1 MFLRPIAILFLLIN
15 FAFCEPLSVKE
26 AFNLTAH
33 ADEQNVE
40 FRFAPAPNIH
50 VYKDSLAASLGERNL
65 NSHLNFPK
73 SEIEDEREVYTGKFS
88 LFVPINLLKE
98 LSGDENFALKLE
110 YQGCAKDGICYQPQT
125 LNFSVKKGLSGYSV
139 TQIIEAAE
147 PDEFAS
153 SQAPLSEQDSIAASL
168 SSANFLLSLVTFFGY
183 GLLLS
188 LTPCIFPM
196 IPILSSIIVS
206 KQASGGANLNT
217 KNSGKSTRN
226 EAVNLS
232 EENEISAEFER
243 KNPHAK
249 SASSYEKE
257 SGKKPR
263 VASGFFL
270 SLIYV
275 FAMACAYA
283 VAGVAAS
290 VFGSGVQTALQT
302 PAVLIGFSIVFVAL
316 ALSMFGLYEL
326 QMPLALQNALSKKA
340 QSKGGIVGVFVMGF
354 LSALI
359 ASPCVAAPLA
369 GVLLY
374 IAQSGNA
381 LFGGLALFTMGLGM
395 GVPLL
400 LIGASSGKILP
411 RPGAWMDKIKTL
423 FGFIMLIMA
432 VWLSARVMGARA
444 ELLLYGAIGVFASVF
459 FGAFDATNAERSGG
473 KKLLKGTALLAF
485 IYSVLLIVGSFSGA
499 KSALNPLE
507 GFKNAGGA
515 GVNLS
520 KNEPNFITV
529 SNLAELENAVKSS
542 SKPVLIDF
550 YATWC
555 ASCNELDEITF
566 KDETVLKKLENFT
579 LLRADVTKNSS
590 DNAQIM
596 KKFGL
601 IGPPAIL
608 FFRAGSDAQ
617 DELKNARLIGFYP
630 PEKFLAH
637 LEKFGL

>member
-1 MFLRPIAILFLLIN
+1 MIFRMIFAAVLTCCAMFA
-15 FAFCEPLSVKE
+15 EPLSVKE
-26 AFNLTAH
+26 AFGLTAH
-33 ADEQNVE
+33 ADDQNVE

-50 VYKDSLAASLGERNL
+50 VYKDSLAASLGDKNL

-73 SEIEDEREVYTGKFS
+73 AEIYDEREVYTDKFS
-88 LFVPINLLKE
+88 LFVPINLLKG
-98 LSGDENFALKLE
+98 LSGGENFTLKLE
-110 YQGCAKDGICYQPQT
+110 YQGCAKDGICYQPQV
-125 LNFSVKKGLSGYSV
+125 LKFSVKKGLGGYSV
-139 TQIIEAAE
+139 AQIIEAAE
-147 PDEFAS
+147 PEFAS

-168 SSANFLLSLVTFFGY
+168 SSANFLLSLATFFGY

-206 KQASGGANLNT
+206 KQASSAHDG
-217 KNSGKSTRN
+217 KNG
-226 EAVNLS
+226 AVNLNAADES
-232 EENEISAEFER
+232 SVKFDGG
-243 KNPHAK
+243 NPHAK
-249 SASSYEKE
+249 NVKSKNSRAT
-257 SGKKPR
+257 
-263 VASGFFL
+263 SGFFL
-270 SLIYV
+270 SVVYV

-290 VFGSGVQTALQT
+290 TFGSGVQSALQT
-302 PAVLIGFSIVFVAL
+302 PAVLIGFSLVFVAL

-326 QMPLALQNALSKKA
+326 QMPLAMQNALSKKA
-340 QSKGGIVGVFVMGF
+340 QSKGGIIGVFAMGF

-369 GVLLY
+369 GALLY

-381 LFGGLALFTMGLGM
+381 LFGGLALFTMGVGM

-432 VWLSARVMGARA
+432 VWLSARVLGATA
-444 ELLLYGAIGVFASVF
+444 EILLYGVIGVFASVF
-459 FGAFDATNAERSGG
+459 FGAFDATSSEQSGG

-485 IYSVLLIVGSFSGA
+485 IYSVLLIVGSLSGA

-507 GFKNAGGA
+507 GFKNASGA

-520 KNEPNFITV
+520 KNEPNFIAV
-529 SNLAELENAVKSS
+529 SNLTELENAVKSS
-542 SKPVLIDF
+542 SKPALIDF

-566 KDETVLKKLENFT
+566 KDEAVLKKLENFT
-579 LLRADVTKNSS
+579 LLRVDVTKNSS
-590 DNAQIM
+590 DDAQII

-608 FFRAGSDAQ
+608 FFRAGSHMQ

>member
-1 MFLRPIAILFLLIN
+1 MIFRVIFTAILTCCAM
-15 FAFCEPLSVKE
+15 FAEPLSVKE
-26 AFNLTAH
+26 AFGLTAH

-50 VYKDSLAASLGERNL
+50 VYKDSLAASLEDKIV

-73 SEIEDEREVYTGKFS
+73 GEIYDEREVYTGKFS
-88 LFVPINLLKE
+88 LFVPINLLKG
-98 LSGDENFALKLE
+98 LSGSENFTLKLE
-110 YQGCAKDGICYQPQT
+110 YQGCAKDGICYQPQV
-125 LNFSVKKGLSGYSV
+125 LKFGVKKNLAGYSV
-139 TQIIEAAE
+139 AQIIEAAE
-147 PDEFAS
+147 PDFVS

-168 SSANFLLSLVTFFGY
+168 SSANFLLSLATFFGY

-206 KQASGGANLNT
+206 KQASSTHDG
-217 KNSGKSTRN
+217 KNG
-226 EAVNLS
+226 AVNLS
-232 EENEISAEFER
+232 ASDETSAKFDSD
-243 KNPHAK
+243 NQHAK
-249 SASSYEKE
+249 NDKNKNS
-257 SGKKPR
+257 R
-263 VASGFFL
+263 NTSGFFL

-290 VFGSGVQTALQT
+290 VFGSGVQSALQT
-302 PAVLIGFSIVFVAL
+302 PAVLIGFSLVFVAL

-326 QMPLALQNALSKKA
+326 QMPLAMQNALSKKA
-340 QSKGGIVGVFVMGF
+340 QSKGGIIGVFAMGF

-369 GVLLY
+369 GALLY

-432 VWLSARVMGARA
+432 VWLSARVLGTMA
-444 ELLLYGAIGVFASVF
+444 ELLLYGVIGVFASVF
-459 FGAFDATNAERSGG
+459 FGAFDATKDECGNG
-473 KKLLKGTALLAF
+473 KKLLKGTALLVF
-485 IYSVLLIVGSFSGA
+485 IYSVLLIAGSFLGA

-507 GFKNAGGA
+507 GFKNTGAA

-529 SNLAELENAVKSS
+529 SNLTELENAIKSS

-566 KDETVLKKLENFT
+566 KDEAVLNKLANFT
-579 LLRADVTKNSS
+579 LLRIDMTKNSS
-590 DNAQIM
+590 DDAQIM

-608 FFRAGSDAQ
+608 FFSVGSDAQ

>member
-1 MFLRPIAILFLLIN
+1 MIFRMIFAAVLTCCAMFA
-15 FAFCEPLSVKE
+15 EPLSVKE
-26 AFNLTAH
+26 AFGLTAH

-50 VYKDSLAASLGERNL
+50 VYKDSLSASLGDKNL

-73 SEIEDEREVYTGKFS
+73 AEIYDEREVYTGKFS
-88 LFVPINLLKE
+88 LFVPINLLKG
-98 LSGDENFALKLE
+98 LSGSENFTLKLE
-110 YQGCAKDGICYQPQT
+110 YQGCAKDGICYQPQI
-125 LNFSVKKGLSGYSV
+125 LKFSIKKSLGGYSV
-139 TQIIEAAE
+139 AQIIEAAE
-147 PDEFAS
+147 PDGFPD

-168 SSANFLLSLVTFFGY
+168 SSANFLLSLATFLGY

-206 KQASGGANLNT
+206 KQASSAQDG
-217 KNSGKSTRN
+217 KNG
-226 EAVNLS
+226 AVNLS
-232 EENEISAEFER
+232 APDETSAKFDSD
-243 KNPHAK
+243 NQHAK
-249 SASSYEKE
+249 NDKN
-257 SGKKPR
+257 KKSR
-263 VASGFFL
+263 AASGFFL

-290 VFGSGVQTALQT
+290 VFGSGVQSALQT
-302 PAVLIGFSIVFVAL
+302 PAVLIGFSLVFVAL

-326 QMPLALQNALSKKA
+326 QMPLAMQNALSKKA
-340 QSKGGIVGVFVMGF
+340 QSKGGIIGVFAMGF

-369 GVLLY
+369 GALLY

-432 VWLSARVMGARA
+432 VWLSARVLGAMV
-444 ELLLYGAIGVFASVF
+444 ELLLYGVIGVFASVF
-459 FGAFDATNAERSGG
+459 FGAFDATKDECGNG
-473 KKLLKGTALLAF
+473 KKLLKGTVLLAF

-507 GFKNAGGA
+507 GFKNVGGA

-520 KNEPNFITV
+520 KNEPNFIAV
-529 SNLAELENAVKSS
+529 SNLTELENAIKSS

-566 KDETVLKKLENFT
+566 KDEAVLNKLANFT
-579 LLRADVTKNSS
+579 LLRIDVTKNSS
-590 DNAQIM
+590 DDAQIM

-608 FFRAGSDAQ
+608 FFRANSDAQ
-617 DELKNARLIGFYP
+617 DEQKNARLIGFYP

>member
-1 MFLRPIAILFLLIN
+1 MFLRLITLLLFLIN
-15 FAFCEPLSVKE
+15 FVFAEPLSVKE
-26 AFNLTAH
+26 AFGLTAH

-50 VYKDSLAASLGERNL
+50 VYKDSLAASLGDKNL

-73 SEIEDEREVYTGKFS
+73 GEIYDEREVYTGKFS
-88 LFVPINLLKE
+88 LFVPINLLKG
-98 LSGDENFALKLE
+98 LSGGENFTLKLE
-110 YQGCAKDGICYQPQT
+110 YQGCAKDGICYQPQV
-125 LNFSVKKGLSGYSV
+125 LKFSVKKGLSGYSV
-139 TQIIEAAE
+139 AQIIEAAE
-147 PDEFAS
+147 PEFAGL
-153 SQAPLSEQDSIAASL
+153 QAPLSEQDSIAASL
-168 SSANFLLSLVTFFGY
+168 SSANFLLSLATFFGY

-206 KQASGGANLNT
+206 KQASSAHDG
-217 KNSGKSTRN
+217 KNG
-226 EAVNLS
+226 AVNLS
-232 EENEISAEFER
+232 TVDENSVKFDSD
-243 KNPHAK
+243 NQHAK
-249 SASSYEKE
+249 NVKSKNSRAT
-257 SGKKPR
+257 
-263 VASGFFL
+263 SGFLL

-290 VFGSGVQTALQT
+290 VFGSGVQNALQT
-302 PAVLIGFSIVFVAL
+302 PAVLIGFSLVFVAL

-326 QMPLALQNALSKKA
+326 QMPLAMQNALSKKA
-340 QSKGGIVGVFVMGF
+340 QSKGGIIGVFAMGF

-369 GVLLY
+369 GALLY

-381 LFGGLALFTMGLGM
+381 VFGGLALFTMGLGM

-400 LIGASSGKILP
+400 IIGASSGKILP

-432 VWLSARVMGARA
+432 VWLSARVLGTMA
-444 ELLLYGAIGVFASVF
+444 ELLLYGVIGVFASVF
-459 FGAFDATNAERSGG
+459 FGAFDATKDEYGNG

-507 GFKNAGGA
+507 GFKNAGGS

-529 SNLAELENAVKSS
+529 SNLTELENAIKSS

-566 KDETVLKKLENFT
+566 KDEAVLKKLANFT
-579 LLRADVTKNSS
+579 LLRVDVTKNSS
-590 DNAQIM
+590 DDTQIM

-608 FFRAGSDAQ
+608 FFRANSDAQ

-630 PEKFLAH
+630 PEKFLAR

>member
-1 MFLRPIAILFLLIN
+1 MIFRMIFAAVLTCCAMFA
-15 FAFCEPLSVKE
+15 EPLSVKE
-26 AFNLTAH
+26 AFGLTAH

-50 VYKDSLAASLGERNL
+50 VYKDSLSASLEGKNL

-73 SEIEDEREVYTGKFS
+73 GEIYDEREVYTGKFS

-98 LSGDENFALKLE
+98 LSGGENFTLKLE
-110 YQGCAKDGICYQPQT
+110 YQGCAKDGICYQPQVHK
-125 LNFSVKKGLSGYSV
+125 FGVKKSLGGYSV
-139 TQIIEAAE
+139 AQIIEVAE
-147 PDEFAS
+147 PDGFPD

-168 SSANFLLSLVTFFGY
+168 SSANFLLSLATFLGY

-206 KQASGGANLNT
+206 KQASSAQDG
-217 KNSGKSTRN
+217 KNG
-226 EAVNLS
+226 AVNLS
-232 EENEISAEFER
+232 APDETSAKFDSD
-243 KNPHAK
+243 NQHAK
-249 SASSYEKE
+249 NDKN
-257 SGKKPR
+257 KKSR
-263 VASGFFL
+263 AASGFFL

-290 VFGSGVQTALQT
+290 VFGSGVQSALQT
-302 PAVLIGFSIVFVAL
+302 PAVLIGFSLVFVAL

-326 QMPLALQNALSKKA
+326 QMPLAMQNALNKKA
-340 QSKGGIVGVFVMGF
+340 QSKGGIIGVFAMGF

-369 GVLLY
+369 GALLY

-381 LFGGLALFTMGLGM
+381 LFGGLALFVMGLGM

-432 VWLSARVMGARA
+432 VWLSARVLGATA
-444 ELLLYGAIGVFASVF
+444 EILLYGVIGVFASVF
-459 FGAFDATNAERSGG
+459 FGAFDATSSEQSGG
-473 KKLLKGTALLAF
+473 KKLLKGAALLAF

-520 KNEPNFITV
+520 KNEPNFIAV
-529 SNLAELENAVKSS
+529 SNLTELENAVKSS
-542 SKPVLIDF
+542 SRPVLIDF

-566 KDETVLKKLENFT
+566 KDEAVLKKLENFT
-579 LLRADVTKNSS
+579 LLRVDVTKNSS
-590 DNAQIM
+590 DDAQIM

-608 FFRAGSDAQ
+608 FFHAGSDAQ

-637 LEKFGL
+637 LENFGL

>member
-1 MFLRPIAILFLLIN
+1 MIFRMIFAAVLTCCAMFA
-15 FAFCEPLSVKE
+15 EPLSVKE
-26 AFNLTAH
+26 AFGLTAH
-33 ADEQNVE
+33 TDEQNVE

-50 VYKDSLAASLGERNL
+50 VYKDSLSASLDGKNL

-73 SEIEDEREVYTGKFS
+73 GEIYDEREVYTGKFS
-88 LFVPINLLKE
+88 LFVPINLLKG
-98 LSGDENFALKLE
+98 LSGGENFTLKLE
-110 YQGCAKDGICYQPQT
+110 YQGCAKDGICYQPQV
-125 LNFSVKKGLSGYSV
+125 LKFGVKKSLGGYSV
-139 TQIIEAAE
+139 AQIIEAAE
-147 PDEFAS
+147 PDFADL
-153 SQAPLSEQDSIAASL
+153 QAPLSEQDSIAASL
-168 SSANFLLSLVTFFGY
+168 SSANFLLSLATFFGY

-206 KQASGGANLNT
+206 KQASGG
-217 KNSGKSTRN
+217 KNG
-226 EAVNLS
+226 AVNLS
-232 EENEISAEFER
+232 APDETSAKFDSD
-243 KNPHAK
+243 NPHAK
-249 SASSYEKE
+249 NNKNSRAT
-257 SGKKPR
+257 
-263 VASGFFL
+263 SGFFL

-290 VFGSGVQTALQT
+290 VFGSGVQSALQT
-302 PAVLIGFSIVFVAL
+302 PAVLIGFSLVFVAL

-326 QMPLALQNALSKKA
+326 QMPLAMQNALNKKA
-340 QSKGGIVGVFVMGF
+340 QSKGGIIGVFAMGF

-369 GVLLY
+369 GALLY

-432 VWLSARVMGARA
+432 VWLSARVLGAMA
-444 ELLLYGAIGVFASVF
+444 ELLLYGVIGVFASVF
-459 FGAFDATNAERSGG
+459 FGAFDATKDEYGNG

-507 GFKNAGGA
+507 GFKNVGGA

-520 KNEPNFITV
+520 KNEPNFIAI
-529 SNLAELENAVKSS
+529 SNLTELENAIKSS

-566 KDETVLKKLENFT
+566 KDEAVLKKLENFT
-579 LLRADVTKNSS
+579 LLRVDVTKNSN
-590 DNAQIM
+590 DDAQIM

>member
-1 MFLRPIAILFLLIN
+1 MIFRMIFAAILTCYAM
-15 FAFCEPLSVKE
+15 FAAPLPAKE
-26 AFNLTAH
+26 AFGLTAH

-50 VYKDSLAASLGERNL
+50 VYKDSLSASLEGKIL

-73 SEIEDEREVYTGKFS
+73 AEIYDEREVYTGKFS

-98 LSGDENFALKLE
+98 LSGGENFTLKLE
-110 YQGCAKDGICYQPQT
+110 YQGCAKDGICYQPQV
-125 LNFSVKKGLSGYSV
+125 LKFGVKKSLSSYSV
-139 TQIIEAAE
+139 AQIIEVAE
-147 PDEFAS
+147 PDGFPD

-168 SSANFLLSLVTFFGY
+168 SSANFLLSLATFFGY

-206 KQASGGANLNT
+206 KQASGG
-217 KNSGKSTRN
+217 KNG
-226 EAVNLS
+226 AVNLS
-232 EENEISAEFER
+232 APDETSAKFDSD
-243 KNPHAK
+243 NQHAK
-249 SASSYEKE
+249 NDKN
-257 SGKKPR
+257 KKSR
-263 VASGFFL
+263 AASGFFL

-290 VFGSGVQTALQT
+290 VFGSGVQSALQT
-302 PAVLIGFSIVFVAL
+302 PAVLIGFSLVFVAL

-326 QMPLALQNALSKKA
+326 QMPLAMQNALSKKA
-340 QSKGGIVGVFVMGF
+340 QSKGGIIGVFAMGF

-369 GVLLY
+369 GALLY

-432 VWLSARVMGARA
+432 VWLSARVLGTMA
-444 ELLLYGAIGVFASVF
+444 ELLLYGVIGVFASVF
-459 FGAFDATNAERSGG
+459 FGAFDATNNEQSGG
-473 KKLLKGTALLAF
+473 KKLLKGAALLVF

-507 GFKNAGGA
+507 GFKSTSP

-520 KNEPNFITV
+520 KNEPNFIAV
-529 SNLAELENAVKSS
+529 SNLTELENAIKSS

-566 KDETVLKKLENFT
+566 KDEAVLKKLANFT
-579 LLRADVTKNSS
+579 LLRVDVTKNSN
-590 DNAQIM
+590 DDAQIM

-608 FFRAGSDAQ
+608 FFRANSDAQ

>member
-1 MFLRPIAILFLLIN
+1 MIFRMIFAAVLTCCAMFA
-15 FAFCEPLSVKE
+15 EPLSVKE
-26 AFNLTAH
+26 AFGLTAH

-50 VYKDSLAASLGERNL
+50 VYKDSLSASLEGKNL

-73 SEIEDEREVYTGKFS
+73 GEIYDEREVYTGKFS

-98 LSGDENFALKLE
+98 LSGGENFTLKLE
-110 YQGCAKDGICYQPQT
+110 YQGCAKDGICYQPQVHK
-125 LNFSVKKGLSGYSV
+125 FGVKKSLGGYSV
-139 TQIIEAAE
+139 AQIIEVAE
-147 PDEFAS
+147 PDGFPD

-168 SSANFLLSLVTFFGY
+168 SSANFLLSLATFLGY

-206 KQASGGANLNT
+206 KQASSAQDG
-217 KNSGKSTRN
+217 KNG
-226 EAVNLS
+226 AVNLS
-232 EENEISAEFER
+232 APDETSAKFDSD
-243 KNPHAK
+243 NQHAK
-249 SASSYEKE
+249 NDKN
-257 SGKKPR
+257 KKSR
-263 VASGFFL
+263 AASGFFL

-290 VFGSGVQTALQT
+290 VFGSGVQSALQT
-302 PAVLIGFSIVFVAL
+302 PAVLIGFSLVFVAL

-326 QMPLALQNALSKKA
+326 QMPLAMQNALSKKA
-340 QSKGGIVGVFVMGF
+340 QSKGGIIGVFAMGF

-369 GVLLY
+369 GALLY

-432 VWLSARVMGARA
+432 VWLSARVLGAMV
-444 ELLLYGAIGVFASVF
+444 ELLLYGVIGVFASVF
-459 FGAFDATNAERSGG
+459 FGAFDATKDEYGNG

-520 KNEPNFITV
+520 KNEPKFITV
-529 SNLAELENAVKSS
+529 SNLTELENVVKSS
-542 SKPVLIDF
+542 SKPVIIDF

-566 KDETVLKKLENFT
+566 KDEAVLKKLENFT
-579 LLRADVTKNSS
+579 LLRVDVTKNSNY
-590 DNAQIM
+590 DTQIM

-608 FFRAGSDAQ
+608 FFSAGSDTQ

>member
-1 MFLRPIAILFLLIN
+1 MIFRMIFAAILTCYAM
-15 FAFCEPLSVKE
+15 FAAPLPAKE
-26 AFNLTAH
+26 AFGLTAH

-50 VYKDSLAASLGERNL
+50 VYKDSLSASLEGKIL

-73 SEIEDEREVYTGKFS
+73 AEIYDEREVYTGKFS

-98 LSGDENFALKLE
+98 LSGGENFTLKLE
-110 YQGCAKDGICYQPQT
+110 YQGCAKDGICYQPQV
-125 LNFSVKKGLSGYSV
+125 LKFGVKKSLGGYSV
-139 TQIIEAAE
+139 AQIIEVAE
-147 PDEFAS
+147 PDGFPD

-168 SSANFLLSLVTFFGY
+168 SSANFLLSLATFLGY

-206 KQASGGANLNT
+206 KQASSAQDG
-217 KNSGKSTRN
+217 KNG
-226 EAVNLS
+226 AVNLS
-232 EENEISAEFER
+232 APDETSAKFDSD
-243 KNPHAK
+243 NQHAK
-249 SASSYEKE
+249 NDKN
-257 SGKKPR
+257 KKSR
-263 VASGFFL
+263 AASGFFL

-290 VFGSGVQTALQT
+290 VFGSGVQSALQT
-302 PAVLIGFSIVFVAL
+302 PAVLIGFSLVFVAL

-326 QMPLALQNALSKKA
+326 QMPLAMQNALSKKA
-340 QSKGGIVGVFVMGF
+340 QSKGGIIGVFAMGF

-369 GVLLY
+369 GALLY

-432 VWLSARVMGARA
+432 VWLSARVLGTMA
-444 ELLLYGAIGVFASVF
+444 ELLLYGVIGVFASVF
-459 FGAFDATNAERSGG
+459 FGAFDATNNEQSVG
-473 KKLLKGTALLAF
+473 KKLLKGAALLVF
-485 IYSVLLIVGSFSGA
+485 IYSVLLIVGSFSDA

-507 GFKNAGGA
+507 GFKNVGGA

-520 KNEPNFITV
+520 KNEPNFIAV
-529 SNLAELENAVKSS
+529 SNLTELENAIKSS

-566 KDETVLKKLENFT
+566 KDEAVLNKLANFT
-579 LLRADVTKNSS
+579 LLRIDVTKNSS
-590 DNAQIM
+590 DDAQIM

-608 FFRAGSDAQ
+608 FFRANSDAQ
-617 DELKNARLIGFYP
+617 DEQKNARLIGFYP

>member
-125 LNFSVKKGLSGYSV
+125 LNFSVKKELSGYSV

-168 SSANFLLSLVTFFGY
+168 SSTNFLLSLVTFFGY

-206 KQASGGANLNT
+206 KQASSGANLNT
-217 KNSGKSTRN
+217 KNSSKSTRN

-249 SASSYEKE
+249 NNKS
-257 SGKKPR
+257 KKPR
-263 VASGFFL
+263 AASGFFL

-340 QSKGGIVGVFVMGF
+340 QSKGGVVGVFVMGF

-432 VWLSARVMGARA
+432 VWLSARVLGARA

-459 FGAFDATNAERSGG
+459 FGAFDATNGERSGG

-608 FFRAGSDAQ
+608 FFRASSDAQ

>member
-1 MFLRPIAILFLLIN
+1 
-15 FAFCEPLSVKE
+15 
-26 AFNLTAH
+26 
-33 ADEQNVE
+33 
-40 FRFAPAPNIH
+40 
-50 VYKDSLAASLGERNL
+50 
-65 NSHLNFPK
+65 
-73 SEIEDEREVYTGKFS
+73 
-88 LFVPINLLKE
+88 
-98 LSGDENFALKLE
+98 
-110 YQGCAKDGICYQPQT
+110 
-125 LNFSVKKGLSGYSV
+125 
-139 TQIIEAAE
+139 
-147 PDEFAS
+147 
-153 SQAPLSEQDSIAASL
+153 
-168 SSANFLLSLVTFFGY
+168 
-183 GLLLS
+183 
-188 LTPCIFPM
+188 
-196 IPILSSIIVS
+196 
-206 KQASGGANLNT
+206 
-217 KNSGKSTRN
+217 
-226 EAVNLS
+226 
-232 EENEISAEFER
+232 
-243 KNPHAK
+243 
-249 SASSYEKE
+249 
-257 SGKKPR
+257 
-263 VASGFFL
+263 
-270 SLIYV
+270 
-275 FAMACAYA
+275 
-283 VAGVAAS
+283 
-290 VFGSGVQTALQT
+290 
-302 PAVLIGFSIVFVAL
+302 
-316 ALSMFGLYEL
+316 
-326 QMPLALQNALSKKA
+326 
-340 QSKGGIVGVFVMGF
+340 MGF

-444 ELLLYGAIGVFASVF
+444 ELLLYGVIGVFASVF
-459 FGAFDATNAERSGG
+459 FGAFDATNGERSDG

-485 IYSVLLIVGSFSGA
+485 IYSVLLIAGSFSGA

-507 GFKNAGGA
+507 GFKNVGGA

>member
-1 MFLRPIAILFLLIN
+1 MFLRLVTLLLFLIN
-15 FAFCEPLSVKE
+15 FAFAEPLSVKE
-26 AFNLTAH
+26 AFGLTAH

-50 VYKDSLAASLGERNL
+50 VYKDSLAASLDGKIL

-73 SEIEDEREVYTGKFS
+73 GEIYDEREVYTDRFS
-88 LFVPINLLKE
+88 LFVPINLLKG
-98 LSGDENFALKLE
+98 LSGGENFTLKLE
-110 YQGCAKDGICYQPQT
+110 YQGCAKDGICYQPQV
-125 LNFSVKKGLSGYSV
+125 LKFSVKKGLSGYSV
-139 TQIIEAAE
+139 AQIIEAAE
-147 PDEFAS
+147 PEFAGL
-153 SQAPLSEQDSIAASL
+153 QAPLSEQDSIAASL
-168 SSANFLLSLVTFFGY
+168 SSANFLLSLATFFGY

-206 KQASGGANLNT
+206 KQASGE
-217 KNSGKSTRN
+217 KNDKNG
-226 EAVNLS
+226 AVNLS
-232 EENEISAEFER
+232 TTDANLHKFDSD
-243 KNPHAK
+243 NPHAK
-249 SASSYEKE
+249 NVKSKNSRAT
-257 SGKKPR
+257 
-263 VASGFFL
+263 SGFFL

-290 VFGSGVQTALQT
+290 VFGSGVQSALQT
-302 PAVLIGFSIVFVAL
+302 PAVLISFSLVFVAL

-326 QMPLALQNALSKKA
+326 QMPLAMQNALSKKA
-340 QSKGGIVGVFVMGF
+340 QSKGGIIGVFAMGF

-369 GVLLY
+369 GALLY

-381 LFGGLALFTMGLGM
+381 LFGGLALFTMGFGM

-432 VWLSARVMGARA
+432 VWLSARVMGTRV
-444 ELLLYGAIGVFASVF
+444 ELLLYGVIGVFASVF
-459 FGAFDATNAERSGG
+459 FGAFDATSSEQSGG

-485 IYSVLLIVGSFSGA
+485 IYSVLLIAGSFSGA

-507 GFKNAGGA
+507 GFKSTSP

-520 KNEPNFITV
+520 KNEPNFIPV
-529 SNLAELENAVKSS
+529 LNLTELENAIKSS

-566 KDETVLKKLENFT
+566 KDEAVLKKLENFT
-579 LLRADVTKNSS
+579 LLRVDVTKNSN
-590 DNAQIM
+590 DDAQIM
-596 KKFGL
+596 KKIGL

-630 PEKFLAH
+630 PDKFLAH

>member
-1 MFLRPIAILFLLIN
+1 MIFRMIFAAILTCYAM
-15 FAFCEPLSVKE
+15 FAAPLPAKE
-26 AFNLTAH
+26 AFGLTAH

-50 VYKDSLAASLGERNL
+50 VYKDSLSASLEGKIL

-73 SEIEDEREVYTGKFS
+73 AEIYDEREVYTGKFS

-98 LSGDENFALKLE
+98 LSGGENFTLKLE
-110 YQGCAKDGICYQPQT
+110 YQGCAKDGICYQPQV
-125 LNFSVKKGLSGYSV
+125 LKFGVKKSLGSYSV
-139 TQIIEAAE
+139 AQIIEVAE
-147 PDEFAS
+147 PDGFPD

-168 SSANFLLSLVTFFGY
+168 SSANFLLSLATFFGY

-206 KQASGGANLNT
+206 KQASGG
-217 KNSGKSTRN
+217 KNG
-226 EAVNLS
+226 AVNLS
-232 EENEISAEFER
+232 APDETSAKFHSD
-243 KNPHAK
+243 NQHAK
-249 SASSYEKE
+249 NDKN
-257 SGKKPR
+257 KKSR
-263 VASGFFL
+263 AASGFFL

-290 VFGSGVQTALQT
+290 VFGSGVQSALQT
-302 PAVLIGFSIVFVAL
+302 PAVLIGFSLVFVAL

-326 QMPLALQNALSKKA
+326 QMPLAMQNALSKKA
-340 QSKGGIVGVFVMGF
+340 QSKGGIIGVFAMGF

-369 GVLLY
+369 GALLY

-432 VWLSARVMGARA
+432 VWLSARVLGTMA
-444 ELLLYGAIGVFASVF
+444 ELLLYGVIGVFASVF
-459 FGAFDATNAERSGG
+459 FGAFDATNNEQSGG
-473 KKLLKGTALLAF
+473 KKLLKGAALLVF

-507 GFKNAGGA
+507 GFKSTSP

-520 KNEPNFITV
+520 KNEPNFIAV
-529 SNLAELENAVKSS
+529 SNLTELENAIKSS

-566 KDETVLKKLENFT
+566 KDEAVLKKLANFT
-579 LLRADVTKNSS
+579 LLRVDVTKNSN
-590 DNAQIM
+590 DDAQIM

-608 FFRAGSDAQ
+608 FFRANSDAQ

>member
-168 SSANFLLSLVTFFGY
+168 SSTNFLLSLVTFFGY

-206 KQASGGANLNT
+206 KQASGG
-217 KNSGKSTRN
+217 RN
-226 EAVNLS
+226 GAVNLS
-232 EENEISAEFER
+232 TADENSVKFNGS
-243 KNPHAK
+243 NPHAK
-249 SASSYEKE
+249 NNKS
-257 SGKKPR
+257 KKPR
-263 VASGFFL
+263 AASGFFL

-340 QSKGGIVGVFVMGF
+340 QSKGGVVGVFVMGF

-432 VWLSARVMGARA
+432 VWLSARVMGTRA
-444 ELLLYGAIGVFASVF
+444 ELLLYGVIGVFASVF
-459 FGAFDATNAERSGG
+459 FGAFDATNAERSDG
-473 KKLLKGTALLAF
+473 KKLLKGTALLGF

>member
-1 MFLRPIAILFLLIN
+1 MIFAAILTCCAM
-15 FAFCEPLSVKE
+15 FAEPLSVKE
-26 AFNLTAH
+26 AFGLTTH

-50 VYKDSLAASLGERNL
+50 VYKDSLTTSLGDKIL

-73 SEIEDEREVYTGKFS
+73 AEIYEEREVYTGKFS
-88 LFVPINLLKE
+88 LFVPINLLKG
-98 LSGDENFALKLE
+98 LSGGENFTLKLE
-110 YQGCAKDGICYQPQT
+110 YQGCAKDGICYQPQV
-125 LNFSVKKGLSGYSV
+125 LKFSVKKGLGGYSV
-139 TQIIEAAE
+139 AQIIEAAE
-147 PDEFAS
+147 PEFAG

-168 SSANFLLSLVTFFGY
+168 SSANFLLSLATFFGY

-206 KQASGGANLNT
+206 KQASGD
-217 KNSGKSTRN
+217 KNG
-226 EAVNLS
+226 AVNLS
-232 EENEISAEFER
+232 VPDETSAKFNSD
-243 KNPHAK
+243 NPHAK
-249 SASSYEKE
+249 NVKSKNSRAT
-257 SGKKPR
+257 
-263 VASGFFL
+263 SGFFL
-270 SLIYV
+270 STIYV

-290 VFGSGVQTALQT
+290 VFGSGVQSALQT
-302 PAVLIGFSIVFVAL
+302 PAVLIGFSLVFVAL

-326 QMPLALQNALSKKA
+326 QMPLAMQNALSKKA
-340 QSKGGIVGVFVMGF
+340 QSKGGIIGVFAMGF

-369 GVLLY
+369 GALLY

-381 LFGGLALFTMGLGM
+381 LFGGLALFAMGLGM

-432 VWLSARVMGARA
+432 VWLSARVLGATA
-444 ELLLYGAIGVFASVF
+444 ELLLYGVIGVFASVF
-459 FGAFDATNAERSGG
+459 FGAFDATSSEQSGG
-473 KKLLKGTALLAF
+473 KKLLKGAALLAF
-485 IYSVLLIVGSFSGA
+485 IYSVLLIAGSFSGA

-507 GFKNAGGA
+507 GFKNSGGA

-520 KNEPNFITV
+520 KNEPNFIAV
-529 SNLAELENAVKSS
+529 SNLTGLENAVKSS

-579 LLRADVTKNSS
+579 LLRVDVTKSSS
-590 DNAQIM
+590 DDAQIM

-608 FFRAGSDAQ
+608 FFHAGSDAQ

>member
-1 MFLRPIAILFLLIN
+1 MIFAAVLTCCAMFA
-15 FAFCEPLSVKE
+15 EPLSVKE
-26 AFNLTAH
+26 AFGLTAH

-50 VYKDSLAASLGERNL
+50 VYKDSLAASLGDKNL

-73 SEIEDEREVYTGKFS
+73 AEIYDEREVYTGKFS
-88 LFVPINLLKE
+88 LFVPINLLKG
-98 LSGDENFALKLE
+98 LSGGENFTLKLE
-110 YQGCAKDGICYQPQT
+110 YQGCAKDGICYQPQV
-125 LNFSVKKGLSGYSV
+125 LKFGVKKSLAGYSV
-139 TQIIEAAE
+139 VQIIEAAE
-147 PDEFAS
+147 PEFAG

-168 SSANFLLSLVTFFGY
+168 SSANFFLSLATFFGY

-206 KQASGGANLNT
+206 KQASSAQDG
-217 KNSGKSTRN
+217 KNG
-226 EAVNLS
+226 AVNLS
-232 EENEISAEFER
+232 ASDESSVKFDSG
-243 KNPHAK
+243 NPHAK
-249 SASSYEKE
+249 NDKN
-257 SGKKPR
+257 KNPR
-263 VASGFFL
+263 ATSGFFL

-290 VFGSGVQTALQT
+290 VFGSGVQSALQT
-302 PAVLIGFSIVFVAL
+302 PAVLIGFSLVFVAL

-326 QMPLALQNALSKKA
+326 QMPLAMQNALSKKA
-340 QSKGGIVGVFVMGF
+340 QSKGGIIGVFAMGF

-369 GVLLY
+369 GALLY

-411 RPGAWMDKIKTL
+411 RPGAWMDKIKAL

-432 VWLSARVMGARA
+432 VWLSARVMGAMG
-444 ELLLYGAIGVFASVF
+444 ELLLYGVIGVFASVF
-459 FGAFDATNAERSGG
+459 FGAFDATNNEQSGG
-473 KKLLKGTALLAF
+473 KKLLKGAALLAF
-485 IYSVLLIVGSFSGA
+485 IYSVLLIAGSLSGA

-507 GFKNAGGA
+507 GFKSTSP

-520 KNEPNFITV
+520 KNEPNFIAV
-529 SNLAELENAVKSS
+529 SNLTELENAVKSS

-566 KDETVLKKLENFT
+566 KDEAVLKKLENFT
-579 LLRADVTKNSS
+579 LLRVDVTKNSS
-590 DNAQIM
+590 DDAQIM

-608 FFRAGSDAQ
+608 FFRAGSHMQ

-630 PEKFLAH
+630 PDKFLAH

>member
-1 MFLRPIAILFLLIN
+1 MIFRMIFAAILTCCAM
-15 FAFCEPLSVKE
+15 FAEPLPVKE
-26 AFNLTAH
+26 AFGLTAH

-50 VYKDSLAASLGERNL
+50 VYKDSLAASLGDKIL

-73 SEIEDEREVYTGKFS
+73 GEIYDEREVYTGKFS
-88 LFVPINLLKE
+88 LFVPINLLKG
-98 LSGDENFALKLE
+98 LSGGENFTLKLE
-110 YQGCAKDGICYQPQT
+110 YQGCAKDGICYQPQI
-125 LNFSVKKGLSGYSV
+125 LKFSVKKGLGGYSV
-139 TQIIEAAE
+139 AQIIEAAE
-147 PDEFAS
+147 PDFAG

-168 SSANFLLSLVTFFGY
+168 SSANFLLSLATFFGY

-206 KQASGGANLNT
+206 KQASGD
-217 KNSGKSTRN
+217 KNG
-226 EAVNLS
+226 AVNLS
-232 EENEISAEFER
+232 APDENLVKFDSN
-243 KNPHAK
+243 NPHAK
-249 SASSYEKE
+249 KSKSS
-257 SGKKPR
+257 R
-263 VASGFFL
+263 ATSGFFL
-270 SLIYV
+270 SIVYV

-290 VFGSGVQTALQT
+290 VFGSGVQSALQT
-302 PAVLIGFSIVFVAL
+302 PAVLIGFSLVFVAL

-326 QMPLALQNALSKKA
+326 QMPLAMQNALSKKA
-340 QSKGGIVGVFVMGF
+340 QSKGGIIGVFAMGF

-369 GVLLY
+369 GALLY

-411 RPGAWMDKIKTL
+411 RPGAWMDKTKTI

-432 VWLSARVMGARA
+432 VWLSARVLGAMA
-444 ELLLYGAIGVFASVF
+444 ELLLYGVIGVFASVF
-459 FGAFDATNAERSGG
+459 FGAFDATSSEQSGG
-473 KKLLKGTALLAF
+473 KKLLKGAALLAF
-485 IYSVLLIVGSFSGA
+485 IYSVLLIAGSFLGA

-515 GVNLS
+515 SVNLS
-520 KNEPNFITV
+520 KNEPNFIAV
-529 SNLAELENAVKSS
+529 SNLTELENAVKSS
-542 SKPVLIDF
+542 SRPVLIDF

-566 KDETVLKKLENFT
+566 KDEAVLKKLDNFT
-579 LLRADVTKNSS
+579 LLRVDVTKNSS
-590 DNAQIM
+590 DDAQIM

-608 FFRAGSDAQ
+608 FFRAGSNMQ

-637 LEKFGL
+637 LENFGL

>member
-1 MFLRPIAILFLLIN
+1 MIFAAILTCCAM
-15 FAFCEPLSVKE
+15 FAEPLSVKE
-26 AFNLTAH
+26 AFGLTAH

-50 VYKDSLAASLGERNL
+50 VYKDSLAASLGDKIL

-73 SEIEDEREVYTGKFS
+73 GEIYDEREVYTGKFS
-88 LFVPINLLKE
+88 LFVPINLLKG
-98 LSGDENFALKLE
+98 LSGGENFTLKLE
-110 YQGCAKDGICYQPQT
+110 YQGCAKDGICYQPQI
-125 LNFSVKKGLSGYSV
+125 LKFSVKKGLGGYSV
-139 TQIIEAAE
+139 AQIIEAAE
-147 PDEFAS
+147 PDFAS
-153 SQAPLSEQDSIAASL
+153 SQAPLSEQDSIAVSL
-168 SSANFLLSLVTFFGY
+168 SSANFLLSLATFLGY

-206 KQASGGANLNT
+206 KQASGD
-217 KNSGKSTRN
+217 KNG
-226 EAVNLS
+226 AVNLS
-232 EENEISAEFER
+232 AVDENSVKFDSSNPRA
-243 KNPHAK
+243 KNVK
-249 SASSYEKE
+249 SKNSRNS
-257 SGKKPR
+257 
-263 VASGFFL
+263 SGFFL
-270 SLIYV
+270 STIYV

-290 VFGSGVQTALQT
+290 VFGSGVQSALQT
-302 PAVLIGFSIVFVAL
+302 PAVLIGFSLVFVAL

-326 QMPLALQNALSKKA
+326 QMPLAMQNALSKKA
-340 QSKGGIVGVFVMGF
+340 QSKGGIIGVFAMGF

-369 GVLLY
+369 GALLY

-411 RPGAWMDKIKTL
+411 RPGAWMDKIKTI

-432 VWLSARVMGARA
+432 VWLSARVLGTTA
-444 ELLLYGAIGVFASVF
+444 ELLLYGVIGVFASVF
-459 FGAFDATNAERSGG
+459 FGAFDATNSEQSGS
-473 KKLLKGTALLAF
+473 KKLLKSAALLAF
-485 IYSVLLIVGSFSGA
+485 IYSVLLIAGSFSGA

-507 GFKNAGGA
+507 GFKNAGGT

-520 KNEPNFITV
+520 KNEPNFIAV
-529 SNLAELENAVKSS
+529 SNLTELENAVKSS
-542 SKPVLIDF
+542 SRPVLIDF

-566 KDETVLKKLENFT
+566 KDEAVLKKLENFT
-579 LLRADVTKNSS
+579 LLRVDVTKNSS
-590 DNAQIM
+590 DDAQIM

-608 FFRAGSDAQ
+608 FFRAGSHMQ

>member
-1 MFLRPIAILFLLIN
+1 MIFRMIFAAILTCCAM
-15 FAFCEPLSVKE
+15 FAEPLSVKE
-26 AFNLTAH
+26 AFGLTAH
-33 ADEQNVE
+33 ADDQNVE

-50 VYKDSLAASLGERNL
+50 VYKDSLAASLGDKNL

-73 SEIEDEREVYTGKFS
+73 GEIYDEREVYTDKFS
-88 LFVPINLLKE
+88 LFVPINLLKG
-98 LSGDENFALKLE
+98 LSGGENFTLKLE
-110 YQGCAKDGICYQPQT
+110 YQGCAKDGICYQPQV
-125 LNFSVKKGLSGYSV
+125 LKFGVKKSLGGYSV
-139 TQIIEAAE
+139 AQIIEAAE
-147 PDEFAS
+147 PDFAS

-168 SSANFLLSLVTFFGY
+168 SSANFLLSLATFFGY

-206 KQASGGANLNT
+206 KQASSAQGGKDDAINLSAADENSVKFDSNNPQDKNVKS
-217 KNSGKSTRN
+217 KNSRAT
-226 EAVNLS
+226 
-232 EENEISAEFER
+232 
-243 KNPHAK
+243 
-249 SASSYEKE
+249 
-257 SGKKPR
+257 
-263 VASGFFL
+263 SGFFL
-270 SLIYV
+270 SIVYV

-290 VFGSGVQTALQT
+290 VFGSGVQSALQT
-302 PAVLIGFSIVFVAL
+302 PAVLIGFSLVFVAL

-326 QMPLALQNALSKKA
+326 QMPLAMQNALSKKA
-340 QSKGGIVGVFVMGF
+340 QSKGGIIGVFAMGF

-369 GVLLY
+369 GALLY

-411 RPGAWMDKIKTL
+411 RPGAWMDKIKTI

-432 VWLSARVMGARA
+432 VWLSARVLGAMA
-444 ELLLYGAIGVFASVF
+444 ELLLYGVIGVFASVF
-459 FGAFDATNAERSGG
+459 FGAFDATSSEQSDG
-473 KKLLKGTALLAF
+473 KKLLKGAALLAF

-499 KSALNPLE
+499 RSALNPLE
-507 GFKNAGGA
+507 GFKNSGGA

-520 KNEPNFITV
+520 KNEPNFIAV
-529 SNLAELENAVKSS
+529 SNLTELENAVKSS

-566 KDETVLKKLENFT
+566 KDEAVLKKLENFT
-579 LLRADVTKNSS
+579 LLRVDVTKNSS
-590 DNAQIM
+590 DDAQIM
-596 KKFGL
+596 KKFEL

-608 FFRAGSDAQ
+608 FFRAGSRAQ

>member
-1 MFLRPIAILFLLIN
+1 MIFAAILTCCAI
-15 FAFCEPLSVKE
+15 FAEPLSVKE
-26 AFNLTAH
+26 AFGLTAH
-33 ADEQNVE
+33 ADDQNVE

-50 VYKDSLAASLGERNL
+50 VYKDSLAASLGDKNL

-73 SEIEDEREVYTGKFS
+73 GEIYEEREVYTDKFS
-88 LFVPINLLKE
+88 LFVPINLLKG
-98 LSGDENFALKLE
+98 LSGGENFTLKLE
-110 YQGCAKDGICYQPQT
+110 YQGCAKDGICYQPQV
-125 LNFSVKKGLSGYSV
+125 LKFSVKKGLGGYSV
-139 TQIIEAAE
+139 AQIIEAAE
-147 PDEFAS
+147 PEFAS

-168 SSANFLLSLVTFFGY
+168 SSANFLLSLATFFGY

-206 KQASGGANLNT
+206 KQASSAQGG
-217 KNSGKSTRN
+217 KDD
-226 EAVNLS
+226 AVNLS
-232 EENEISAEFER
+232 TADENSVKFDSSNPQD
-243 KNPHAK
+243 KNVK
-249 SASSYEKE
+249 SKNSRAT
-257 SGKKPR
+257 
-263 VASGFFL
+263 SGFFL
-270 SLIYV
+270 STIYV

-290 VFGSGVQTALQT
+290 VFGSGVQSTLQT
-302 PAVLIGFSIVFVAL
+302 PAVLIGFSLVFVAL

-326 QMPLALQNALSKKA
+326 QMPLAMQNALSKKA
-340 QSKGGIVGVFVMGF
+340 QSKGGIIGVFAMGF

-369 GVLLY
+369 GALLY

-432 VWLSARVMGARA
+432 VWLSARVLGAMA
-444 ELLLYGAIGVFASVF
+444 ELLLYGVIGVFASAF
-459 FGAFDATNAERSGG
+459 FGAFDATSSEQSRS
-473 KKLLKGTALLAF
+473 KKLLKGAALLAF

-499 KSALNPLE
+499 RSALNPLE
-507 GFKNAGGA
+507 GFKNSGGA

-520 KNEPNFITV
+520 KNEPNFIAV
-529 SNLAELENAVKSS
+529 SNLTELENAIKSS
-542 SKPVLIDF
+542 SKPILIDF

-566 KDETVLKKLENFT
+566 KDEAVLKKLENFT
-579 LLRADVTKNSS
+579 LLRVDVTKNSN
-590 DNAQIM
+590 DDAQIM

>member
-1 MFLRPIAILFLLIN
+1 MIFAAVLTCCAMFA
-15 FAFCEPLSVKE
+15 EPLSVKE
-26 AFNLTAH
+26 AFGLTAH

-50 VYKDSLAASLGERNL
+50 VYKDSLSASLEGKNL

-73 SEIEDEREVYTGKFS
+73 GEIYDEREVYTGKFS

-98 LSGDENFALKLE
+98 LSGGENFTLKLE
-110 YQGCAKDGICYQPQT
+110 YQGCAKDGICYQPQVHK
-125 LNFSVKKGLSGYSV
+125 FGVKKSLGGYSV
-139 TQIIEAAE
+139 AQIIEVAE
-147 PDEFAS
+147 PDGFPD

-168 SSANFLLSLVTFFGY
+168 SSANFLLSLATFLGY

-206 KQASGGANLNT
+206 KQASSAQDG
-217 KNSGKSTRN
+217 KNG
-226 EAVNLS
+226 AVNLS
-232 EENEISAEFER
+232 APDETSAKFDSD
-243 KNPHAK
+243 NQHAK
-249 SASSYEKE
+249 NDKN
-257 SGKKPR
+257 KKSR
-263 VASGFFL
+263 AASGFFL

-290 VFGSGVQTALQT
+290 VFGSGVQSALQT
-302 PAVLIGFSIVFVAL
+302 PAVLIGFSLVFVAL

-326 QMPLALQNALSKKA
+326 QMPLAMQNALSKKA
-340 QSKGGIVGVFVMGF
+340 QSKGGIIGVFAMGF

-369 GVLLY
+369 GALLY

-432 VWLSARVMGARA
+432 VWLSARVLGAMV
-444 ELLLYGAIGVFASVF
+444 ELLLYGVIGVFASVF
-459 FGAFDATNAERSGG
+459 FGAFDATKDECGNG
-473 KKLLKGTALLAF
+473 KKLLKGTVLLAF

-507 GFKNAGGA
+507 GFKNVGGA

-520 KNEPNFITV
+520 KNEPNFIAV
-529 SNLAELENAVKSS
+529 SNLTELENAIKSS

-566 KDETVLKKLENFT
+566 KDEAVLNKLANFT
-579 LLRADVTKNSS
+579 LLRIDVTKNSS
-590 DNAQIM
+590 DDAQIM

-608 FFRAGSDAQ
+608 FFSVGSDAQ
-617 DELKNARLIGFYP
+617 DEQKNARLIGFYP

>member
-1 MFLRPIAILFLLIN
+1 MIFRMIFAAILTCYAM
-15 FAFCEPLSVKE
+15 FAEPLSVKE
-26 AFNLTAH
+26 AFGLTAH

-50 VYKDSLAASLGERNL
+50 VYKDSLAASLGDKNL

-73 SEIEDEREVYTGKFS
+73 SEIYDEREVYTGKFS
-88 LFVPINLLKE
+88 LFVPINLLKG
-98 LSGDENFALKLE
+98 LSGGENFTLKLE
-110 YQGCAKDGICYQPQT
+110 YQGCAKDGICYQPQV
-125 LNFSVKKGLSGYSV
+125 LKFGVKKNLAGYSV
-139 TQIIEAAE
+139 AQIIEAAE
-147 PDEFAS
+147 PEFAGS
-153 SQAPLSEQDSIAASL
+153 PAPLSEQDSIAASL
-168 SSANFLLSLVTFFGY
+168 SSANFLLSLATFFGY

-196 IPILSSIIVS
+196 IPILSSIIIS
-206 KQASGGANLNT
+206 KQAGSAQDGKNGAANLNAVDE
-217 KNSGKSTRN
+217 NSVKFDS
-226 EAVNLS
+226 S
-232 EENEISAEFER
+232 
-243 KNPHAK
+243 NPHAK
-249 SASSYEKE
+249 NVKSKNSRAT
-257 SGKKPR
+257 
-263 VASGFFL
+263 SGFFL

-290 VFGSGVQTALQT
+290 VFGSGVQSALQT
-302 PAVLIGFSIVFVAL
+302 PTVLIGFSLVFVAL

-326 QMPLALQNALSKKA
+326 QMPLAMQNALNKKA
-340 QSKGGIVGVFVMGF
+340 QSKGGIIGVFAMGF

-369 GVLLY
+369 GALLY

-432 VWLSARVMGARA
+432 VWLSARVLGTRV
-444 ELLLYGAIGVFASVF
+444 ELLLYGVIGVFASVF
-459 FGAFDATNAERSGG
+459 FGAFDATKDEYGNG
-473 KKLLKGTALLAF
+473 KKLLKGTALLTF
-485 IYSVLLIVGSFSGA
+485 IYSVLLIVGSFLGA

-520 KNEPNFITV
+520 KNEPNFIAV
-529 SNLAELENAVKSS
+529 SNLTELENEVKSS

-566 KDETVLKKLENFT
+566 KDEAVLKKLENFT
-579 LLRADVTKNSS
+579 LLRVDVTKNSS
-590 DNAQIM
+590 DDAQIM

-608 FFRAGSDAQ
+608 FFRAGSHMQ

>member
-1 MFLRPIAILFLLIN
+1 MIFRMIFAAVLTCCAMFA
-15 FAFCEPLSVKE
+15 EPLSVKE
-26 AFNLTAH
+26 AFGLTAH

-50 VYKDSLAASLGERNL
+50 VYKDSLSASLGDKNL

-73 SEIEDEREVYTGKFS
+73 GEIYDEREVYTSKFS
-88 LFVPINLLKE
+88 LFVPINLLKG
-98 LSGDENFALKLE
+98 LNGGENFTLKLE
-110 YQGCAKDGICYQPQT
+110 YQGCAKDGICYQPQV
-125 LNFSVKKGLSGYSV
+125 LKFGVKKSLTGYSV
-139 TQIIEAAE
+139 AQIIEAAE
-147 PDEFAS
+147 PEFTG

-168 SSANFLLSLVTFFGY
+168 SSANFLLSLATFFGY

-206 KQASGGANLNT
+206 KQASGG
-217 KNSGKSTRN
+217 KNG
-226 EAVNLS
+226 EVNLS
-232 EENEISAEFER
+232 APDENSAKFDSD
-243 KNPHAK
+243 NQHAK
-249 SASSYEKE
+249 NNKNKNSRAT
-257 SGKKPR
+257 
-263 VASGFFL
+263 SGFFL

-290 VFGSGVQTALQT
+290 VFGSGVQSALQT
-302 PAVLIGFSIVFVAL
+302 PAVLIGFSLVFVAL

-326 QMPLALQNALSKKA
+326 QMPLAMQNALSKKA
-340 QSKGGIVGVFVMGF
+340 QSKGGIIGVFAMGF

-369 GVLLY
+369 GALLY

-432 VWLSARVMGARA
+432 VWLSARVLGAMA
-444 ELLLYGAIGVFASVF
+444 ELLLYGVIGVFASVF
-459 FGAFDATNAERSGG
+459 FGAFDATNNEHSGG
-473 KKLLKGTALLAF
+473 KKLLKGAALLAF

-529 SNLAELENAVKSS
+529 SNLTELENAIKNS

-566 KDETVLKKLENFT
+566 KDEAVLNKLANFT
-579 LLRADVTKNSS
+579 LLRIDVTKNSS
-590 DNAQIM
+590 DDAQIM

-617 DELKNARLIGFYP
+617 DEQKNARLIGFYP

>member
-1 MFLRPIAILFLLIN
+1 M
-15 FAFCEPLSVKE
+15 
-26 AFNLTAH
+26 
-33 ADEQNVE
+33 
-40 FRFAPAPNIH
+40 
-50 VYKDSLAASLGERNL
+50 
-65 NSHLNFPK
+65 
-73 SEIEDEREVYTGKFS
+73 
-88 LFVPINLLKE
+88 
-98 LSGDENFALKLE
+98 
-110 YQGCAKDGICYQPQT
+110 
-125 LNFSVKKGLSGYSV
+125 
-139 TQIIEAAE
+139 
-147 PDEFAS
+147 
-153 SQAPLSEQDSIAASL
+153 
-168 SSANFLLSLVTFFGY
+168 
-183 GLLLS
+183 
-188 LTPCIFPM
+188 
-196 IPILSSIIVS
+196 
-206 KQASGGANLNT
+206 
-217 KNSGKSTRN
+217 
-226 EAVNLS
+226 
-232 EENEISAEFER
+232 
-243 KNPHAK
+243 
-249 SASSYEKE
+249 
-257 SGKKPR
+257 
-263 VASGFFL
+263 
-270 SLIYV
+270 
-275 FAMACAYA
+275 
-283 VAGVAAS
+283 AAS
-290 VFGSGVQTALQT
+290 VFGSGVQSALQT
-302 PAVLIGFSIVFVAL
+302 PTVLIGFSLVFVAL

-326 QMPLALQNALSKKA
+326 QMPLAMQNALSKKA
-340 QSKGGIVGVFVMGF
+340 QSKGGIIGVFAMGF

-369 GVLLY
+369 GALLY

-411 RPGAWMDKIKTL
+411 RPGAWMDKIKTI

-432 VWLSARVMGARA
+432 VWLSARVMGATA
-444 ELLLYGAIGVFASVF
+444 EILLYGVIGVFASVF
-459 FGAFDATNAERSGG
+459 FGAFDATNSELSGG

-507 GFKNAGGA
+507 GFKSTSP

-520 KNEPNFITV
+520 KNEPNFISV
-529 SNLAELENAVKSS
+529 SNLTELENAIKSS

-566 KDETVLKKLENFT
+566 KDEAVLKKLENFT
-579 LLRADVTKNSS
+579 LLRVDVTKNSS
-590 DNAQIM
+590 DDAQIM

-608 FFRAGSDAQ
+608 FFRAGSHAQ

>member
-1 MFLRPIAILFLLIN
+1 MIFRMIFAAILTCCAM
-15 FAFCEPLSVKE
+15 FAEPLSVKE
-26 AFNLTAH
+26 AFGLTAH

-50 VYKDSLAASLGERNL
+50 VYKDSLAASLGDKIL

-73 SEIEDEREVYTGKFS
+73 GEIYDEREVYTSQFS
-88 LFVPINLLKE
+88 LFVPINLLKG
-98 LSGDENFALKLE
+98 LSGGENFTLKLE
-110 YQGCAKDGICYQPQT
+110 YQGCAKDGICYQPQVHK
-125 LNFSVKKGLSGYSV
+125 FGVKKSLGGYSV
-139 TQIIEAAE
+139 AQIIEVAE
-147 PDEFAS
+147 PDGFPD

-168 SSANFLLSLVTFFGY
+168 SSANFLLSLATFLGY

-206 KQASGGANLNT
+206 KQASSAQDG
-217 KNSGKSTRN
+217 KNG
-226 EAVNLS
+226 AVNLS
-232 EENEISAEFER
+232 APDETSAKFDSD
-243 KNPHAK
+243 NQHAK
-249 SASSYEKE
+249 NDKN
-257 SGKKPR
+257 KKSR
-263 VASGFFL
+263 AASGFFL

-290 VFGSGVQTALQT
+290 VFGSGVQSALQT
-302 PAVLIGFSIVFVAL
+302 PAVLIGFSLVFVAL

-326 QMPLALQNALSKKA
+326 QMPLAMQNALSKKA
-340 QSKGGIVGVFVMGF
+340 QSKGGIIGVFAMGF

-369 GVLLY
+369 GALLY

-432 VWLSARVMGARA
+432 VWLSARVLGTMA
-444 ELLLYGAIGVFASVF
+444 ELLLYGVIGVFASVF
-459 FGAFDATNAERSGG
+459 FGAFDATNNEQSGG
-473 KKLLKGTALLAF
+473 KKLLKGAALLVF

-507 GFKNAGGA
+507 GFKSTSP

-520 KNEPNFITV
+520 KNEPNFIAV
-529 SNLAELENAVKSS
+529 SNLTELENAIKSS

-566 KDETVLKKLENFT
+566 KDEAVLKKLANFT
-579 LLRADVTKNSS
+579 LLRVDVTKNSN
-590 DNAQIM
+590 DDAQIM

-608 FFRAGSDAQ
+608 FFRANSDAQ

>member
-1 MFLRPIAILFLLIN
+1 MIFAAILTCYAM
-15 FAFCEPLSVKE
+15 FAAPLPAKE
-26 AFNLTAH
+26 AFGLTAH

-50 VYKDSLAASLGERNL
+50 VYKDSLSASLEGKIL

-73 SEIEDEREVYTGKFS
+73 AEIYDEREVYTGKFS

-98 LSGDENFALKLE
+98 LSGGENFTLKLE
-110 YQGCAKDGICYQPQT
+110 YQGCAKDGICYQPQV
-125 LNFSVKKGLSGYSV
+125 LKFGVKKSLGSYSV
-139 TQIIEAAE
+139 AQIIEVAE
-147 PDEFAS
+147 PDGFPD

-168 SSANFLLSLVTFFGY
+168 SSANFLLSLATFFGY

-206 KQASGGANLNT
+206 KQASGG
-217 KNSGKSTRN
+217 KNG
-226 EAVNLS
+226 AVNLS
-232 EENEISAEFER
+232 APDEISAKFDSD
-243 KNPHAK
+243 NQHAK
-249 SASSYEKE
+249 NDKN
-257 SGKKPR
+257 KKSR
-263 VASGFFL
+263 AASGFFL

-290 VFGSGVQTALQT
+290 VFGSGVQSALQT
-302 PAVLIGFSIVFVAL
+302 PAVLIGFSLVFVAL

-326 QMPLALQNALSKKA
+326 QMPLAMQNALSKKA
-340 QSKGGIVGVFVMGF
+340 QSKGGIIGVFAMGF

-369 GVLLY
+369 GALLY

-432 VWLSARVMGARA
+432 VWLSARVLGTMA
-444 ELLLYGAIGVFASVF
+444 ELLLYGVIGVFASVF
-459 FGAFDATNAERSGG
+459 FGAFDATNNEQSGG
-473 KKLLKGTALLAF
+473 KKLLKGAALLVF

-507 GFKNAGGA
+507 GFKSTSP

-520 KNEPNFITV
+520 KNEPNFIAV
-529 SNLAELENAVKSS
+529 SNLTELENAIKSS

-566 KDETVLKKLENFT
+566 KDEAVLKKLANFT
-579 LLRADVTKNSS
+579 LLRVDVTKNSN
-590 DNAQIM
+590 DDAQIM

-608 FFRAGSDAQ
+608 FFRANSDAQ

>member
-1 MFLRPIAILFLLIN
+1 MIFKMIFAAVLTCCAMFA
-15 FAFCEPLSVKE
+15 EPLSVKE
-26 AFNLTAH
+26 AFGLTAH

-50 VYKDSLAASLGERNL
+50 VYKDSLAASLEGKNL

-73 SEIEDEREVYTGKFS
+73 GEIYDEREVYTGKFS
-88 LFVPINLLKE
+88 LFVPINLLKG
-98 LSGDENFALKLE
+98 LSGSENFTLKLE
-110 YQGCAKDGICYQPQT
+110 YQGCAKDGICYQPQI
-125 LNFSVKKGLSGYSV
+125 LKFSVKKGLGGYSV
-139 TQIIEAAE
+139 AQIIEAAE
-147 PDEFAS
+147 PEFAG
-153 SQAPLSEQDSIAASL
+153 SQAPLSEQDTIAASL
-168 SSANFLLSLVTFFGY
+168 SSANFLLSLATFFGY

-206 KQASGGANLNT
+206 KQASSD
-217 KNSGKSTRN
+217 KNG
-226 EAVNLS
+226 AVNLS
-232 EENEISAEFER
+232 APDETSAKFDSD
-243 KNPHAK
+243 NQHAK
-249 SASSYEKE
+249 NNKNSRAT
-257 SGKKPR
+257 
-263 VASGFFL
+263 SGFFL

-290 VFGSGVQTALQT
+290 VFGSGVQSALQT
-302 PAVLIGFSIVFVAL
+302 PAVLIGFSLVFVAL

-326 QMPLALQNALSKKA
+326 QMPLAMQNALNKKA
-340 QSKGGIVGVFVMGF
+340 QSKGGIIGVFAMGF

-369 GVLLY
+369 GALLY

-432 VWLSARVMGARA
+432 VWLSARVLGTRV
-444 ELLLYGAIGVFASVF
+444 ELLLYGVIGVFASVF
-459 FGAFDATNAERSGG
+459 FGAFDATSSEQSGG
-473 KKLLKGTALLAF
+473 KKLLKGAALLAF

-520 KNEPNFITV
+520 KNEPNFIAV
-529 SNLAELENAVKSS
+529 SNLTELENAIKSS

-566 KDETVLKKLENFT
+566 KDEAVLKKLANFT
-579 LLRADVTKNSS
+579 LLRVDVTKNSS
-590 DNAQIM
+590 DDAQIM

-630 PEKFLAH
+630 PEKILAH

>member
-1 MFLRPIAILFLLIN
+1 MIFRMIFAAILTCCAM
-15 FAFCEPLSVKE
+15 FAEPLSVKE
-26 AFNLTAH
+26 AFGLTAH

-50 VYKDSLAASLGERNL
+50 VYKDSLAASLGDKNL

-73 SEIEDEREVYTGKFS
+73 AEIYDEREVYTGKFS
-88 LFVPINLLKE
+88 LFVPINLLKG
-98 LSGDENFALKLE
+98 LSGGENFTLKLE
-110 YQGCAKDGICYQPQT
+110 YQGCAKDGICYQPQV
-125 LNFSVKKGLSGYSV
+125 LKFSVKKGLGGYSV
-139 TQIIEAAE
+139 AQIIEAAE
-147 PDEFAS
+147 PDFAS

-168 SSANFLLSLVTFFGY
+168 SSANLLLSLATFFGY

-206 KQASGGANLNT
+206 KQASSAQGGKDDAINLSAADENSVKFDSNNPQDKNVKS
-217 KNSGKSTRN
+217 KNSRAT
-226 EAVNLS
+226 
-232 EENEISAEFER
+232 
-243 KNPHAK
+243 
-249 SASSYEKE
+249 
-257 SGKKPR
+257 
-263 VASGFFL
+263 SGFFL

-283 VAGVAAS
+283 AAGVAAS
-290 VFGSGVQTALQT
+290 VFGSGVQSALQT
-302 PAVLIGFSIVFVAL
+302 PAVLIGFSLVFVAL

-326 QMPLALQNALSKKA
+326 QMPLAMQNALSKKA
-340 QSKGGIVGVFVMGF
+340 QSKGGIIGVFAI

-369 GVLLY
+369 GALLY

-432 VWLSARVMGARA
+432 VWLSARVLGTTA
-444 ELLLYGAIGVFASVF
+444 ELLLYGVIGVFASVF
-459 FGAFDATNAERSGG
+459 FGAFDATSSEQSDG
-473 KKLLKGTALLAF
+473 KKLLKGAALLAF

-499 KSALNPLE
+499 RSALNPLE
-507 GFKNAGGA
+507 GFKNSGGA

-520 KNEPNFITV
+520 KNEPNFIAV
-529 SNLAELENAVKSS
+529 SNLTELENAVKSS

-566 KDETVLKKLENFT
+566 KDEAVLKKLDNFT
-579 LLRADVTKNSS
+579 LLRVDVTKNSS
-590 DNAQIM
+590 DDAQIM

-608 FFRAGSDAQ
+608 CFRAGSRAQ

>member
-1 MFLRPIAILFLLIN
+1 MIFAAILTCYAM
-15 FAFCEPLSVKE
+15 FAEPLSVKE
-26 AFNLTAH
+26 AFGLTAH

-50 VYKDSLAASLGERNL
+50 VYKDSLAASLGDKNL

-73 SEIEDEREVYTGKFS
+73 SEIYDEREVYTGKFS
-88 LFVPINLLKE
+88 LFVPINLLKG
-98 LSGDENFALKLE
+98 LSGGENFTLKLE
-110 YQGCAKDGICYQPQT
+110 YQGCAKDGICYQPQV
-125 LNFSVKKGLSGYSV
+125 LKFGVKKNLAGYSV
-139 TQIIEAAE
+139 AQIIEAAE
-147 PDEFAS
+147 PEFAGS
-153 SQAPLSEQDSIAASL
+153 PAPLSEQDSIAASL
-168 SSANFLLSLVTFFGY
+168 GSANFLLSLATFFGY

-196 IPILSSIIVS
+196 IPILSSIIIS
-206 KQASGGANLNT
+206 KQAGSAQDGKNGAANLNAVDE
-217 KNSGKSTRN
+217 NSVKFDS
-226 EAVNLS
+226 S
-232 EENEISAEFER
+232 
-243 KNPHAK
+243 NPHAK
-249 SASSYEKE
+249 NVKSKNSRAT
-257 SGKKPR
+257 
-263 VASGFFL
+263 SGFFL

-290 VFGSGVQTALQT
+290 VFGSGVQSALQT
-302 PAVLIGFSIVFVAL
+302 PTVLIGFSLVFVAL

-326 QMPLALQNALSKKA
+326 QMPLAMQNALNKKA
-340 QSKGGIVGVFVMGF
+340 QSKGGIIGVFAMGF

-369 GVLLY
+369 GALLY

-432 VWLSARVMGARA
+432 VWLSARVLGTRV
-444 ELLLYGAIGVFASVF
+444 ELLLYGVIGVFASVF
-459 FGAFDATNAERSGG
+459 FGAFDATKDEYGNG
-473 KKLLKGTALLAF
+473 KKLLKGTALLTF
-485 IYSVLLIVGSFSGA
+485 IYSVLLIVGSFLGA

-520 KNEPNFITV
+520 KNEPNFIAV
-529 SNLAELENAVKSS
+529 SNLTELENEVKSS

-566 KDETVLKKLENFT
+566 KDEAVLKKLENFT
-579 LLRADVTKNSS
+579 LLRVDVTKNSS
-590 DNAQIM
+590 DDAQIM

-608 FFRAGSDAQ
+608 FFRAGSHMQ

>member
-1 MFLRPIAILFLLIN
+1 MIFAAILTCCAM
-15 FAFCEPLSVKE
+15 FAEPLSVKE
-26 AFNLTAH
+26 AFGLTAH
-33 ADEQNVE
+33 ADWQNVE

-50 VYKDSLAASLGERNL
+50 VYKDSLAASLGDKIL

-73 SEIEDEREVYTGKFS
+73 GEIYDEREVYTDKFS
-88 LFVPINLLKE
+88 LFVPINLLKG
-98 LSGDENFALKLE
+98 LSGGENFTLKLE
-110 YQGCAKDGICYQPQT
+110 YQGCAKDGICYQPQI
-125 LNFSVKKGLSGYSV
+125 LKFSVKKGLGGYSV
-139 TQIIEAAE
+139 AQIIEAAE
-147 PDEFAS
+147 PEFAG

-168 SSANFLLSLVTFFGY
+168 SSANFFLSLATFFGY

-206 KQASGGANLNT
+206 KQASGD
-217 KNSGKSTRN
+217 KNG
-226 EAVNLS
+226 EVNLS
-232 EENEISAEFER
+232 ASDENSVEFDSG
-243 KNPHAK
+243 NPHAK
-249 SASSYEKE
+249 NVKSKNSRAT
-257 SGKKPR
+257 
-263 VASGFFL
+263 SGFFL

-290 VFGSGVQTALQT
+290 VFGSGVQSALQT
-302 PAVLIGFSIVFVAL
+302 PAVLIGFSLVFVAL

-326 QMPLALQNALSKKA
+326 QMPLAMQNALSKKA
-340 QSKGGIVGVFVMGF
+340 QSKGGIIGVFAMGF

-369 GVLLY
+369 GALLY

-411 RPGAWMDKIKTL
+411 RPGAWMDKIKTI

-432 VWLSARVMGARA
+432 VWLSARVMGTRV
-444 ELLLYGAIGVFASVF
+444 ELLLYGVIGVFASVF
-459 FGAFDATNAERSGG
+459 FGAFDATSSEQSGG
-473 KKLLKGTALLAF
+473 KKLLKGAALLAF

-499 KSALNPLE
+499 KSVLNPLE
-507 GFKNAGGA
+507 GFNNAGGA

-520 KNEPNFITV
+520 KNEPNFIVV
-529 SNLAELENAVKSS
+529 SNLTELENAVKSS
-542 SKPVLIDF
+542 SRPVLIDF

-566 KDETVLKKLENFT
+566 KDEAVLKKLDNFT
-579 LLRADVTKNSS
+579 LLRVDVTKNSS
-590 DNAQIM
+590 DDAQIM

>member
-1 MFLRPIAILFLLIN
+1 MIFRMIFAAILACCAM
-15 FAFCEPLSVKE
+15 FAEPLSVKE
-26 AFNLTAH
+26 AFGLTAH

-50 VYKDSLAASLGERNL
+50 VYKDSLAASLGDKIL

-73 SEIEDEREVYTGKFS
+73 GEIYDEREVYTDKFS
-88 LFVPINLLKE
+88 LFVPINLLKG
-98 LSGDENFALKLE
+98 LSGGENFTLKLE
-110 YQGCAKDGICYQPQT
+110 YQGCAKDGICYQPQI
-125 LNFSVKKGLSGYSV
+125 LKFSVKKGLGGYSV
-139 TQIIEAAE
+139 AQIIEAAE
-147 PDEFAS
+147 PDFAS

-168 SSANFLLSLVTFFGY
+168 SSANFLLSLATFLGY

-206 KQASGGANLNT
+206 KQASSAQD
-217 KNSGKSTRN
+217 GKSG
-226 EAVNLS
+226 AVNLS
-232 EENEISAEFER
+232 AVDENSVKFDSG
-243 KNPHAK
+243 NPHTKNVK
-249 SASSYEKE
+249 SKNSRAT
-257 SGKKPR
+257 
-263 VASGFFL
+263 SGFFL

-290 VFGSGVQTALQT
+290 VFGSGVQSALQT
-302 PAVLIGFSIVFVAL
+302 PAVLIGFSLVFVAL

-326 QMPLALQNALSKKA
+326 QMPLAMQNALSKKA
-340 QSKGGIVGVFVMGF
+340 QSKGGIIGVFAMGF

-369 GVLLY
+369 GALLY

-411 RPGAWMDKIKTL
+411 RPGAWMDKIKTI

-432 VWLSARVMGARA
+432 VWLSARVMGATA
-444 ELLLYGAIGVFASVF
+444 EILLYGVIGVFASVF
-459 FGAFDATNAERSGG
+459 FGAFDATNSELSGG

-507 GFKNAGGA
+507 GFKSTSP

-520 KNEPNFITV
+520 KNEPNFISV
-529 SNLAELENAVKSS
+529 SNLTELENAIKSS

-566 KDETVLKKLENFT
+566 KDEAVLKKLENFT
-579 LLRADVTKNSS
+579 LLRVDVTKNSS
-590 DNAQIM
+590 DDAQIM

-608 FFRAGSDAQ
+608 FFRAGSHAQ

>member
-1 MFLRPIAILFLLIN
+1 MIFRMIFAAILTCCAM
-15 FAFCEPLSVKE
+15 FAEPLSVKE
-26 AFNLTAH
+26 AFGLTAH

-50 VYKDSLAASLGERNL
+50 VYKDSLAASLGDKIL

-73 SEIEDEREVYTGKFS
+73 GEIYDEREVYTGKFS
-88 LFVPINLLKE
+88 LFVPINLLKG
-98 LSGDENFALKLE
+98 LSGGENFTLKLE
-110 YQGCAKDGICYQPQT
+110 YQGCAKDGICYQPQV
-125 LNFSVKKGLSGYSV
+125 LKFSIKKGLGGYSV
-139 TQIIEAAE
+139 AQIIEAAE
-147 PDEFAS
+147 PEFAG

-168 SSANFLLSLVTFFGY
+168 SSANFFLSLATFFGY

-206 KQASGGANLNT
+206 KQANGVKNVAANL
-217 KNSGKSTRN
+217 
-226 EAVNLS
+226 
-232 EENEISAEFER
+232 SAPDETSAKFDSD
-243 KNPHAK
+243 NPHAK
-249 SASSYEKE
+249 KSKNSRAT
-257 SGKKPR
+257 
-263 VASGFFL
+263 SGFFL

-290 VFGSGVQTALQT
+290 VFGSGVQSALQT
-302 PAVLIGFSIVFVAL
+302 PAVLIGFSLVFVAL

-326 QMPLALQNALSKKA
+326 QMPLAMQNALSKKA
-340 QSKGGIVGVFVMGF
+340 QSKGGIIGVFAMGF

-369 GVLLY
+369 GALLY
-374 IAQSGNA
+374 ITQSGNA

-411 RPGAWMDKIKTL
+411 RPGAWMDKIKTI

-432 VWLSARVMGARA
+432 VWLSAHVMGTRV
-444 ELLLYGAIGVFASVF
+444 ELLLYGVIGVFASVF
-459 FGAFDATNAERSGG
+459 FGAFDATSSEQSGG
-473 KKLLKGTALLAF
+473 KKLLKGAALLAF

-507 GFKNAGGA
+507 GFKNAGSA
-515 GVNLS
+515 SVNLS
-520 KNEPNFITV
+520 KNEPNFIAV
-529 SNLAELENAVKSS
+529 SNLTKLENAIKSS

-566 KDETVLKKLENFT
+566 KDEAVLKKLDNFT
-579 LLRADVTKNSS
+579 LLRVDVTKNSS
-590 DNAQIM
+590 DDAQIM

-608 FFRAGSDAQ
+608 FFRAGSHMQ

-637 LEKFGL
+637 LKNFGL

>member
-1 MFLRPIAILFLLIN
+1 MIFRMIFAAILTCCAM
-15 FAFCEPLSVKE
+15 FAEPLSVKE
-26 AFNLTAH
+26 AFGLTAH

-50 VYKDSLAASLGERNL
+50 VYKDSLSASLEGKIL

-73 SEIEDEREVYTGKFS
+73 AEIYDEREVYTGKFS

-98 LSGDENFALKLE
+98 LSGGENFTLKLE
-110 YQGCAKDGICYQPQT
+110 YQGCAKDGICYQPQV
-125 LNFSVKKGLSGYSV
+125 LKFGVKKSLGSYSV
-139 TQIIEAAE
+139 AQIIEVAE
-147 PDEFAS
+147 PDGFPD

-168 SSANFLLSLVTFFGY
+168 SSANFLLSLATFFGY

-206 KQASGGANLNT
+206 KQASGG
-217 KNSGKSTRN
+217 KNG
-226 EAVNLS
+226 AVNLS
-232 EENEISAEFER
+232 APDETSAKFDSD
-243 KNPHAK
+243 NQHAK
-249 SASSYEKE
+249 NDKN
-257 SGKKPR
+257 KKSR
-263 VASGFFL
+263 AASGFLL

-290 VFGSGVQTALQT
+290 VFGSGVQSALQT
-302 PAVLIGFSIVFVAL
+302 PAVLIGFSLVFVAL

-326 QMPLALQNALSKKA
+326 QMPLAMQNALSKKA
-340 QSKGGIVGVFVMGF
+340 QSKGGIIGVFAMGF

-369 GVLLY
+369 GALLY

-432 VWLSARVMGARA
+432 VWLSARVLGTMA
-444 ELLLYGAIGVFASVF
+444 ELLLYGVIGVFASVF
-459 FGAFDATNAERSGG
+459 FGAFDATNNEQSGG
-473 KKLLKGTALLAF
+473 KKLLKGAALLVF

-507 GFKNAGGA
+507 GFKSTSP

-520 KNEPNFITV
+520 KNEPNFIAV
-529 SNLAELENAVKSS
+529 SNLTELENAIKSS

-566 KDETVLKKLENFT
+566 KDEAVLKKLANFT
-579 LLRADVTKNSS
+579 LLRVDVTKNSN
-590 DNAQIM
+590 DDAQIM

-608 FFRAGSDAQ
+608 FFRANSDAQ

>member
-1 MFLRPIAILFLLIN
+1 MIFAAILTCYAM
-15 FAFCEPLSVKE
+15 FAAPLPAKE
-26 AFNLTAH
+26 AFGLTAH

-50 VYKDSLAASLGERNL
+50 VYKDSLSASLEGKIL

-73 SEIEDEREVYTGKFS
+73 AEIYDEREVYTGKFS

-98 LSGDENFALKLE
+98 LSGGENFTLKLE
-110 YQGCAKDGICYQPQT
+110 YQGCAKDGICYQPQV
-125 LNFSVKKGLSGYSV
+125 LKFGVKKSLGGYSV
-139 TQIIEAAE
+139 AQIIEVAE
-147 PDEFAS
+147 PDGFPD

-168 SSANFLLSLVTFFGY
+168 SSANFLLSLATFLGY

-206 KQASGGANLNT
+206 KQASSAQDG
-217 KNSGKSTRN
+217 KNG
-226 EAVNLS
+226 AVNLS
-232 EENEISAEFER
+232 APDETSAKFDSD
-243 KNPHAK
+243 NQHAK
-249 SASSYEKE
+249 NDKN
-257 SGKKPR
+257 KKSR
-263 VASGFFL
+263 AASGFFL

-290 VFGSGVQTALQT
+290 VFGSGVQSALQT
-302 PAVLIGFSIVFVAL
+302 PAVLIGFSLVFVAL

-326 QMPLALQNALSKKA
+326 QMPLAMQNALSKKA
-340 QSKGGIVGVFVMGF
+340 QSKGGIIGVFAMGF

-369 GVLLY
+369 GALLY

-432 VWLSARVMGARA
+432 VWLSARVLGTMA
-444 ELLLYGAIGVFASVF
+444 ELLLYGVIGVFASVF
-459 FGAFDATNAERSGG
+459 FGAFDATNNEQSVG
-473 KKLLKGTALLAF
+473 KKLLKGAALLVF
-485 IYSVLLIVGSFSGA
+485 IYSVLLIVGSFSDA

-507 GFKNAGGA
+507 GFKNVGGA

-520 KNEPNFITV
+520 KNEPNFIAV
-529 SNLAELENAVKSS
+529 SNLTELENAIKSS

-566 KDETVLKKLENFT
+566 KDEAVLNKLANFT
-579 LLRADVTKNSS
+579 LLRIDVTKNSS
-590 DNAQIM
+590 DDAQIM

-608 FFRAGSDAQ
+608 FFRANSDAQ
-617 DELKNARLIGFYP
+617 DEQKNARLIGFYP

>member
-168 SSANFLLSLVTFFGY
+168 SSANFLLSLATFFGY

-206 KQASGGANLNT
+206 KQASGG
-217 KNSGKSTRN
+217 RN
-226 EAVNLS
+226 GAVNLS
-232 EENEISAEFER
+232 TADENSVKFDGS
-243 KNPHAK
+243 NPHAK
-249 SASSYEKE
+249 NNKS
-257 SGKKPR
+257 KKPR
-263 VASGFFL
+263 AASGFFL

-340 QSKGGIVGVFVMGF
+340 QSKGGVVGVFVMGF

-444 ELLLYGAIGVFASVF
+444 ELLLYGVIGVFASVF

-507 GFKNAGGA
+507 GFKKAGGA